1 MFDIIDKLAVQHTL
15 SHEEFRELIEN
26 RTPAVDEYL
35 FAKAREIREK
45 YYGKEVYLRGL
56 IEISNYCRNN
66 CFYCGIRNG
75 NREASR
81 YRMSKADILSC
92 CREGYAL
99 GFRTFVLQGGEDA
112 YFTDE
117 KMIDIVSTIRQQFP
131 DCAITLSLG
140 EKSYETYKAFYDA
153 GADRYLLRH
162 ETATPEH
169 YANTSR

>member
-26 RTPAVDEYL
+26 RTPVVDEYL

-81 YRMSKADILSC
+81 YRMSKAD
-92 CREGYAL
+92 
-99 GFRTFVLQGGEDA
+99 
-112 YFTDE
+112 
-117 KMIDIVSTIRQQFP
+117 
-131 DCAITLSLG
+131 
-140 EKSYETYKAFYDA
+140 
-153 GADRYLLRH
+153 
-162 ETATPEH
+162 
-169 YANTSR
+169 